1 MAKASKKVLV
11 TKEGLKKLEDE
22 LVHLE
27 KVVRKEVASE
37 LKVAI
42 AFGDLSENAEY
53 SAAKDKQAF
62 TERRILELEEMLKNV
77 EIIKGTGGKSVA
89 KIVQL
94 GSTVQV
100 KDASKKDA
108 ETETFTLVGSTE
120 ADPFSGKIS
129 NESPLGSALLESKE
143 GDTVK
148 FTAPKGEMAYKV
160 LKLK

>member
-27 KVVRKEVASE
+27 KVVRKEVAAE

-53 SAAKDKQAF
+53 SSAKDKQAF

-89 KIVQL
+89 KVVQL
-94 GSTVQV
+94 GSTVEV

-108 ETETFTLVGSTE
+108 EKEIFTLVGSTE
-120 ADPFSGKIS
+120 ADPFAGKIS
-129 NESPLGSALLESKE
+129 NESPLGAALLESKE